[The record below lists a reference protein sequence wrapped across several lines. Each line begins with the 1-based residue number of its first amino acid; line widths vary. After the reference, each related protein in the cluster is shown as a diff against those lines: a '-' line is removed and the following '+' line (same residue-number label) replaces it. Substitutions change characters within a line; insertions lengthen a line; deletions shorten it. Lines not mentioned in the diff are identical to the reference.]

1 LDLGG
6 GTAEERFN
14 RLADGAEA
22 TFEHAENLNYAESDV
37 AHVPEQMAIFALLM
51 AGDFDQLD
59 KRHLSKP
66 DQAVVRRI

>member
-22 TFEHAENLNYAESDV
+22 TFEHAENLN
-37 AHVPEQMAIFALLM
+37 
-51 AGDFDQLD
+51 
-59 KRHLSKP
+59 
-66 DQAVVRRI
+66 